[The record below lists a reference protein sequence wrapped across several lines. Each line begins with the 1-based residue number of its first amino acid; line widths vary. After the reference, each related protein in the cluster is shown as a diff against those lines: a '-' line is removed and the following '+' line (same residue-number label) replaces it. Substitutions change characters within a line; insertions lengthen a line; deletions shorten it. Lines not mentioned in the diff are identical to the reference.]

1 MLFRSGSGFEHG
13 DFRIYD
19 YFYKEHTLKDAAE
32 FLKNEYGIG
41 GTSQALPGSD
51 NSFKDYDAKGIK
63 LSKGEIFTP
72 DAKILLSWNVVAK
85 RIEKLMREDRYLTAE
100 KKEEYA
106 IYHQEQK
113 EKSLQKAKEELG
125 TVVDESVVV
134 HGEVFNELGGSDQV
148 IETAETISEKNLSED
163 AAEKME
169 ETVQIGRAH
178 V

>member
-1 MLFRSGSGFEHG
+1 M
-13 DFRIYD
+13 
-19 YFYKEHTLKDAAE
+19 
-32 FLKNEYGIG
+32 
-41 GTSQALPGSD
+41 
-51 NSFKDYDAKGIK
+51 
-63 LSKGEIFTP
+63 
-72 DAKILLSWNVVAK
+72 AK

-163 AAEKME
+163 AAEN
-169 ETVQIGRAH
+169 GRDRSS
-178 V
+178 